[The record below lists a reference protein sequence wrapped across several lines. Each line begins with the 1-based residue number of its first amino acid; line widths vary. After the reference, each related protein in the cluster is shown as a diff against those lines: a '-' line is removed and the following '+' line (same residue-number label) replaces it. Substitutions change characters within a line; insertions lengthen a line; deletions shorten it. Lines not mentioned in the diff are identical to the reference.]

1 MNVLEFSRMF
11 SSPLLSEASQK
22 NSLNSCHKKRN
33 QEFIL
38 CTFPPIHS
46 SHHHNKGFKFLLSS
60 NSCLDD
66 CFFENS
72 CVREKLLLANR
83 PKIKMQFPQTLPCPT
98 CPTCALYTLPKN
110 EYSTLAVEIWT
121 GDDMSATTGTAREE
135 SQSMEFSVS
144 KSALLNEL
152 TTTQGVVERKTTI
165 PILSNLLVEAR
176 GSRLTITATD
186 LELSVRTSCE
196 AKVKR
201 EGAGTIPAKKLLE
214 LVRLLPEGEIKFKLL
229 DNHWIEIVS
238 DKKKY
243 KLVGMAKEN
252 FPALPAMPHTLVK
265 IPAAVLESLIA
276 KTKFAISME
285 ESRYT
290 LNGGLLIIKPDT
302 LAMVATDGHRL
313 ALAETDQ
320 KLSGLNGE
328 VRVLIPKKAMDE
340 VEKLSSAAGS
350 EAHLEFAKDESHLF
364 FQVEH
369 RLLISRIL
377 TGQFPN
383 YEAVLPRENNKT
395 VVLERG
401 ELNDAVRRVS
411 QLADQRSHAVKLA
424 VSPEGVEISAS
435 SPEYGEAKETL
446 DKEYK
451 GEAISIGFNSSYVLD
466 FLAAAADGP
475 ISIELKDEQSAG
487 QMRPLAD
494 DSFRYRYVI
503 MPMRI

>member
-1 MNVLEFSRMF
+1 
-11 SSPLLSEASQK
+11 
-22 NSLNSCHKKRN
+22 
-33 QEFIL
+33 
-38 CTFPPIHS
+38 
-46 SHHHNKGFKFLLSS
+46 
-60 NSCLDD
+60 
-66 CFFENS
+66 
-72 CVREKLLLANR
+72 
-83 PKIKMQFPQTLPCPT
+83 
-98 CPTCALYTLPKN
+98 
-110 EYSTLAVEIWT
+110 
-121 GDDMSATTGTAREE
+121 MSATGTAREE
-135 SQSMEFSVS
+135 SEAMEFSVI
-144 KSALLNEL
+144 KSALLDEL

-176 GSRLTITATD
+176 DGRVMITATD
-186 LELSVRTSCE
+186 LELSVRTSCQ
-196 AKVKR
+196 AKVKK

-229 DNHWIEIVS
+229 DNHWVEIVS

-252 FPALPAMPHTLVK
+252 FPALPAMPHVLVK
-265 IPAAVLESLIA
+265 IPATVLEGLIS

-290 LNGGLLIIKPDT
+290 LNGGLLILKPDT

-328 VRVLIPKKAMDE
+328 VKVLIPKKAMDE
-340 VEKLSSAAGS
+340 VEKLSSVAGS
-350 EAHLEFAKDESHLF
+350 EAQMDFSKDESHLF
-364 FQVEH
+364 FQAGH

-383 YEAVLPRENNKT
+383 YEAVLPRDNSKS
-395 VVLERG
+395 VVLERA
-401 ELNDAVRRVS
+401 ELNDAIRRVS

-424 VSPEGVEISAS
+424 VSKEGIEISAS
-435 SPEYGEAKETL
+435 SPEYGEARETI

-451 GEAISIGFNSSYVLD
+451 GDPISIGFNSSYVLD
-466 FLAAAADGP
+466 FLSAAADGP

-494 DSFRYRYVI
+494 ESYRYRYII